1 MLRKKL
7 KAAAAS
13 RIASK
18 RLMDSLSHASGFNV
32 AEMRDL
38 RQQFGDAANE
48 EGVCGVFTP
57 TLVATTECCWFLQ
70 EIDKNAFVRVMAE
83 SFPALASGSAAIKLF
98 EAFDADNS
106 GTIDFKV
113 LLGCLASAAALV
125 LTLSLLQEFTLGM
138 SNLVQGDPME
148 KLDLMFEIFDSNGN
162 GEIELLD
169 LLRFVKNESDELV
182 EAAQFA
188 SEVRPLSHVD

>member
-1 MLRKKL
+1 M
-7 KAAAAS
+7 
-13 RIASK
+13 
-18 RLMDSLSHASGFNV
+18 
-32 AEMRDL
+32 
-38 RQQFGDAANE
+38 
-48 EGVCGVFTP
+48 
-57 TLVATTECCWFLQ
+57 ATTECCWFLQ

>member
-1 MLRKKL
+1 MWCV
-7 KAAAAS
+7 
-13 RIASK
+13 
-18 RLMDSLSHASGFNV
+18 H
-32 AEMRDL
+32 
-38 RQQFGDAANE
+38 
-48 EGVCGVFTP
+48 P

-125 LTLSLLQEFTLGM
+125 LTLPLLQEFTLGM